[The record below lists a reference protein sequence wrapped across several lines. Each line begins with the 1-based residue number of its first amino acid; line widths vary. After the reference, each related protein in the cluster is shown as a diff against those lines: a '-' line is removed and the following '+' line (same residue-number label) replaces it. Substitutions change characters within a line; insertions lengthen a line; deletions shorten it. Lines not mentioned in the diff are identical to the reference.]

1 MTGPEPRVEERHCWR
16 AQGEVLAVLA
26 EALPGAG
33 LPRLS
38 ALEDVGRA
46 PCDGEQGSSSGKR
59 GSWPRSY

>member
-1 MTGPEPRVEERHCWR
+1 MTGPGPRAEEKHCWR
-16 AQGEVLAVLA
+16 ALGEVLAVLA

-46 PCDGEQGSSSGKR
+46 PCDGEQGSSSGRR

>member
-1 MTGPEPRVEERHCWR
+1 MTGPEPRAEEKHCWR

-38 ALEDVGRA
+38 ALAIPGQLVVVI
-46 PCDGEQGSSSGKR
+46 
-59 GSWPRSY
+59 YN